1 MNRAALTLL
10 LFSSMC
16 PVDAGMGQ
24 DYWLTQPS
32 PTTKDLQKVFFLD
45 SLNGWIVGNEG
56 TILHT
61 TTGGTTWTAQ
71 DAIIRSDIVDIFML
85 DKWRGWALS
94 HEFASAF
101 YGTILLETTDGGT
114 TWSNRR
120 YPEEEVFLNSVKFFD
135 AQTGWMAGEFGVL
148 VGTTNGGA
156 DWFNANLDSALH
168 LRWDLANL
176 KFYSPH
182 YGYAM
187 GGRFDITGVI
197 WKTADGGAS
206 WLQQTAGPE
215 PVYDIHFFDSLNVL
229 GIGGDYDFGSG
240 KLVTTDGGESW
251 EYTYLGIWG
260 QARAISFRTPTEAWV
275 PLGFAGTYMYTLD
288 AGETWTD
295 LPVPGI
301 RPMYDLIFVD
311 STRGYMVGGGGT
323 ILKFNSPPVSV
334 GEQDEGFP
342 PSAAVLH
349 PAYPNPFNPSTT
361 IRFRLGERNF
371 VSLSVYDIRGVLV
384 EEILRGSFDQGDHE
398 AFFNAHDLSSGV
410 YFYTLTSFS
419 NGIPSRAV
427 SRSMTLVK

>member
-1 MNRAALTLL
+1 MIQIACLL
-10 LFSSMC
+10 LILHSAC
-16 PVDAGMGQ
+16 WVDTTMGQ

-45 SLNGWIVGNEG
+45 SLNGWIAGNEG

-61 TTGGTTWTAQ
+61 STGGTTWTAQ

-94 HEFASAF
+94 HEFASSF
-101 YGTILLETTDGGT
+101 YGTVLLETTDGGT

-148 VGTTNGGA
+148 VGTTNGGE
-156 DWFNANLDSALH
+156 DWFDANLDSALH

-197 WKTADGGAS
+197 WRTTDGGAT
-206 WLQQTAGPE
+206 WLLQTAGPE
-215 PVYDIHFFDSLNVL
+215 PVYDVHFFDSLNVL

-260 QARAISFRTPTEAWV
+260 QARAISFRTPNEAWV
-275 PLGFAGTYMYTLD
+275 PLGFAGKYMYTLD

-295 LPVPGI
+295 LPVPGN
-301 RPMYDLIFVD
+301 RPMYDLVFID

-334 GEQDEGFP
+334 DERTDRSLP
-342 PSAAVLH
+342 ITATLH

-361 IRFRLGERNF
+361 IRFSVGERSV
-371 VSLSVYDIRGVLV
+371 VSLSVYDARGALV
-384 EEILRGSFDQGDHE
+384 QEILGGQVEAGDHE
-398 AFFNAHDLSSGV
+398 AVFDARDLSSGV
-410 YFYTLTSFS
+410 YFYTLTSFA
-419 NGIPSRAV
+419 NGAPTRAT
-427 SRSMTLVK
+427 SRSMVLMK